1 MGEGGLMGIS
11 IGSIWW
17 TLQCWP
23 KSPII
28 SNWNQSVSKWTPE
41 KWLWKSLFF
50 FDWNHVAVKLLFASH
65 FCTTYFARRHVV
77 DHKYGQTNAQSVR
90 RWRLHTCAVHILVWC
105 ILVNCILVNCILV
118 NCILVNCIL
127 VNCILGNCLLVN
139 CILVNCTLVNCILVN
154 RILVCW
160 KQRQNKCSS
169 VCGEVKARCYPSI
182 GCCHTQ
188 GPAMCHQHTHCT
200 QAQIQKYITH
210 IQKYKVT
217 HRGQPCVINT
227 GHRHKYRK
235 T

>member
-1 MGEGGLMGIS
+1 M
-11 IGSIWW
+11 
-17 TLQCWP
+17 
-23 KSPII
+23 
-28 SNWNQSVSKWTPE
+28 
-41 KWLWKSLFF
+41 
-50 FDWNHVAVKLLFASH
+50 AVKLFFASH
-65 FCTTYFARRHVV
+65 FCITYFARRHVV
-77 DHKYGQTNAQSVR
+77 DQKYGQTNAQSVR

-154 RILVCW
+154 CILVCW

-188 GPAMCHQHTHCT
+188 GPAMCHQHAHYS

-217 HRGQPCVINT
+217 HRGQPCVNVSSTQGTGTNT
-227 GHRHKYRK
+227 EIHNRWILMHCIYLCAAYLCTAYLCDAYLHSVYLRCQCLSIAQFCKVNLCSA
-235 T
+235 